1 MAREGVDQRLE
12 WLDGQRRKDT
22 EALDRLEQRLA
33 ALEGQDAKFQR
44 QTQDLASEV
53 ARLAALAARIN
64 QFDDALT
71 KHRQEVSRQLHS
83 AEEARSGKEK
93 TLEQA
98 RKRDQGELVQA
109 IQELKQELVQLDE
122 IREESKARR
131 EEEKRISRAV
141 DGLAKRADELKTRDD
156 DRVRWMASSDE
167 GRKQD
172 LKRVSDLQ
180 VEASD
185 LRTRYD
191 SFRGTLDTVEDRL
204 RRIEV
209 RLGEMTAGESERHEA
224 MTLWMEQQQLRTVE
238 FERQTKDWGRHFE
251 AFEKMAGELERRMLA
266 YEETHRA
273 LRQQR
278 DDLGNLTERLERR
291 IIEVSEMQRLGED
304 RLKQEWAA
312 FQADDQKRWNTDK
325 LSRDELWRDHNRLHE
340 KLVKDLQAIDESLH
354 AALETLGEL
363 GAVTEQRV
371 VDLLA
376 LVRGWASE

>member
-33 ALEGQDAKFQR
+33 ALEEQDAKSVR

-53 ARLAALAARIN
+53 SRLAALAARIN

-83 AEEARSGKEK
+83 AEEARSAKEK

-98 RKRDQGELVQA
+98 RKRDQGELAQA
-109 IQELKQELVQLDE
+109 IQELKKELVQLDE
-122 IREESKARR
+122 IREDSKARR

-141 DGLAKRADELKTRDD
+141 DALAKRADELKTRDD

-180 VEASD
+180 VEATD

-191 SFRGTLDTVEDRL
+191 SFRGIVDTVEDRL

-224 MTLWMEQQQLRTVE
+224 MTLWMEQQHLRTVE

-251 AFEKMAGELERRMLA
+251 TFEKMAGELERRMLA

-278 DDLGNLTERLERR
+278 DDLSNLTERLERR

-304 RLKQEWAA
+304 RIKQEWAS

-340 KLVKDLQAIDESLH
+340 KVAKDLQALDESLRG
-354 AALETLGEL
+354 ALETLGEL